1 MRIRQLTD
9 QTRLPTGV
17 KSNFRYFGNILI
29 QSVRGNSAAIC
40 HLILS
45 PRRDEEN
52 RDLRYLN
59 NPVRDT
65 AYRDMP
71 T

>member
-1 MRIRQLTD
+1 LTD
-9 QTRLPTGV
+9 QGRMPAGV
-17 KSNFRYFGNILI
+17 NPNSRSFGNILSR
-29 QSVRGNSAAIC
+29 SVRGNSAAIC
-40 HLILS
+40 YLILS